1 MLVGTATADFAMS
14 NVGFLGFYPESCR
27 SVFGPNRML
36 NEWQLLTDAP
46 NLTNDFNVVVS
57 GQFAFNA

>member
-1 MLVGTATADFAMS
+1 MS